1 MATLVVCHVFIN
13 ELLPLAFILKLGVGQ
28 LVRSSCSSFSNISFF
43 HCPDLHCYFH
53 RRRLPNIELFFSS
66 IPSLSLSSFT
76 SCNRPLMTC
85 YLWKTISNRYIS
97 IEYRGLYYSLYWWFS
112 LITVFDVS
120 LGSECEKVNSV
131 VRQKQVWGSTQSWA
145 W

>member
-43 HCPDLHCYFH
+43 HCPDLHCYLH

-76 SCNRPLMTC
+76 SCNRPLMMC

-112 LITVFDVS
+112 RITVFDVS
-120 LGSECEKVNSV
+120 LGGECEKVNSV
-131 VRQKQVWGSTQSWA
+131 VRQKQVWGSTQS
-145 W
+145 